1 MSSKIIG
8 LGQTSMMKREIRWAD
23 IEEDDHVFL
32 EVEDDLAKEP
42 SVEQQLEQLNE
53 LESDHF
59 LEVEPSNI
67 FLPLIKGKCS
77 RAARRQQ
84 KLNALDDDIDE
95 ILKEFGLG
103 DSLRKIEQVEEIVN
117 TGDNTS
123 TGCKSFHNKVSKEFI
138 AESTARVLVEIKSR
152 NKKQKKKSSANNYY
166 Y

>member
-1 MSSKIIG
+1 MNSKIIG
-8 LGQTSMMKREIRWAD
+8 IGRISMMKREIRWAD

-32 EVEDDLAKEP
+32 NENNLPNKT

-53 LESDHF
+53 LENDHF
-59 LEVEPSNI
+59 LEIESSNI

-84 KLNALDDDIDE
+84 KLDVLDDDIDE

-103 DSLRKIEQVEEIVN
+103 DSLREMKEVEEIVN
-117 TGDNTS
+117 NGCDNS
-123 TGCKSFHNKVSKEFI
+123 IGCRSYQNKVSKEFI
-138 AESTARVLVEIKSR
+138 AESTARALGEIKSR

>member
-8 LGQTSMMKREIRWAD
+8 IGRTSMMKREIRWAD

-32 EVEDDLAKEP
+32 NEDNLLNKT

-53 LESDHF
+53 LKNDHF
-59 LEVEPSNI
+59 LEIESSNI

-103 DSLRKIEQVEEIVN
+103 DSLRKIEEVKEIVN
-117 TGDNTS
+117 NGCNNS
-123 TGCKSFHNKVSKEFI
+123 IGCKSYQNKISKEFI
-138 AESTARVLVEIKSR
+138 VESTARASGEIKSH
-152 NKKQKKKSSANNYY
+152 NKKQKKKSSANNHYY
-166 Y
+166 